1 MDHELQLLE
10 ARQLAQQAAASL
22 AATSLTSR
30 SDRKPRVL
38 LKAATP
44 HAGIGAAAEGSCC
57 ALAAATVA
65 IAAARHVATIAALRL
80 RQAMLAI
87 AAAGSARWRGARA
100 LMQAVG
106 LCIRRCA

>member
-65 IAAARHVATIAALRL
+65 IAAARHVATIAACACGKQCSLY
-80 RQAMLAI
+80 I
-87 AAAGSARWRGARA
+87 AAAAYIYGSARTHAGEGYA
-100 LMQAVG
+100 
-106 LCIRRCA
+106 

>member
-22 AATSLTSR
+22 AATALTSR
-30 SDRKPRVL
+30 GDRKPRVL

-65 IAAARHVATIAALRL
+65 IAAARHVATIAACACGNIAQPRAGLRFF
-80 RQAMLAI
+80 
-87 AAAGSARWRGARA
+87 SRGW
-100 LMQAVG
+100 G
-106 LCIRRCA
+106 I